1 MIILSIVLCLFAN
14 LIRLAELYDLTNVQ
28 TLKDYFRY
36 NKGISITYNLTW
48 ILITFVVWCIVNIP
62 LKY

>member
-1 MIILSIVLCLFAN
+1 MLCLFAN

-48 ILITFVVWCIVNIP
+48 ILITFVVWCIVKIP